1 VEGGG
6 WVGEEG
12 GGGGDEG
19 VGVGGG
25 GGGGGLVA
33 LPEEINGRALAHL
46 QGRVPASE
54 RVSKSVSQ

>member
-25 GGGGGLVA
+25 GGGDLVA
-33 LPEEINGRALAHL
+33 LPEELNGRALAHL